1 MKVGVTMFATDR
13 TMPITDFARAAEER
27 GYHSLYVPEHTHIP
41 TSRRTPPPTPAEV
54 LAEDYARSLAPFVAL
69 AAAAAVT
76 ERLVLGTGVSLIA
89 QHDPIL
95 AAKEVATLDLL
106 SGGRVVLGIGYGWN
120 REEMENH
127 GVDPATRRRR
137 VREHILAMQAIWG
150 HDAAEFD
157 GEFVSFEELWSWPKP
172 VNHGPPVLIGGV
184 AGETLFSHIAE
195 FGDGWIPI
203 GGSGVRET
211 LPELRRTMED
221 AGRDP
226 ASLRVVLFGSIPDP
240 GKLAYF
246 EEIGV
251 TEVALRIPAGDRDEA
266 MPVLDRYA
274 SYV

>member
-106 SGGRVVLGIGYGWN
+106 SRGRFVLGVGYGWN

-137 VREHILAMQAIWG
+137 VREHVLAMQAIWRQ
-150 HDAAEFD
+150 DAAEFD

-172 VNHGPPVLIGGV
+172 ANHGPPVLIGGV
-184 AGETLFSHIAE
+184 AGKTLFSHIAE

-203 GGSGVRET
+203 GGSGVREA
-211 LPELRRTMED
+211 LPELRRAMED

-251 TEVALRIPAGDRDEA
+251 TEVALRVPAGDRDEA